1 MKTRYIKNFPALERK
16 KKCITLVLI
25 GGRTLRYLM
34 REKYKCLCE
43 SFLIL
48 GSLKPDILPESEI
61 LNLALE
67 INEILGS
74 LKFKMLDHVC
84 ST

>member
-1 MKTRYIKNFPALERK
+1 MNTRYIKNFPALERK

-34 REKYKCLCE
+34 REKYKCQCK

-48 GSLKPDILPESEI
+48 GSLRPCRLHESET

-67 INEILGS
+67 IVGIRQ
-74 LKFKMLDHVC
+74 C
-84 ST
+84 SS